1 MQRNTSLTLSDKVG
15 MFRLE
20 DEGGRSVALAI
31 ERFDRIELAAA
42 YQLVAD
48 AIEREIMSG
57 RMQPGDGVGTETA
70 LGRQFGVNRSTVREA
85 IRVLEQG
92 GLVRRGADR
101 RLYASLPRYS
111 GLSSRVS
118 RALILH
124 EVTFRELWAAARVLE
139 IAAAEQAA
147 EHADA
152 AILDELEANQAEA
165 ERAVG
170 DPARLSEID
179 TEFHKLLARASRNR
193 VLELARE
200 PAGLLFFPTTE
211 LICRRVPEGASRLAA
226 AHRHLINAV
235 RAGDAAA
242 AALWMGR
249 HVADWRKGFERA
261 GRDLD
266 EPVERVFARHALRPP
281 Y

>member
-1 MQRNTSLTLSDKVG
+1 MVS
-15 MFRLE
+15 
-20 DEGGRSVALAI
+20 AI
-31 ERFDRIELAAA
+31 ERLEKIEVASA
-42 YQLVAD
+42 YQLVAE
-48 AIEREIMSG
+48 AIEREIVAG
-57 RMQPGDGVGTETA
+57 RMRPGEGVGTEAA
-70 LGRQFGVNRSTVREA
+70 LCSQFGVNRSTVREA
-85 IRVLEQG
+85 IRVLEQS

-124 EVTFRELWAAARVLE
+124 EVTFRELCTTARVLE
-139 IAAAEQAA
+139 TASAEHAA
-147 EHADA
+147 EHASVEAIDA
-152 AILDELEANQAEA
+152 LEQNQAEA
-165 ERAVG
+165 EKATE

-179 TEFHKLLARASRNR
+179 SEFHKLLARATRNR

-211 LICRRVPEGASRLAA
+211 MICRRVPEGAGRLVE
-226 AHRHLINAV
+226 AHRHIIDAV
-235 RAGDAAA
+235 KARDGKA
-242 AALWMGR
+242 AALWMNR
-249 HVADWRKGFERA
+249 HVSDWQKGFERA

-266 EPVERVFARHALRPP
+266 EPVERVFARNALRPP

>member
-1 MQRNTSLTLSDKVG
+1 M
-15 MFRLE
+15 
-20 DEGGRSVALAI
+20 VAVL
-31 ERFDRIELAAA
+31 ERFDKIEVASA

-57 RMQPGDGVGTETA
+57 RMRPGDSVGTEAA
-70 LGRQFGVNRSTVREA
+70 LCAQFGVNRSTVREA
-85 IRVLEQG
+85 IRVLEQS

-111 GLSSRVS
+111 GLSSRIS

-124 EVTFRELWAAARVLE
+124 EVTFRELWATARVLE

-147 EHADA
+147 ENADA
-152 AILDELEANQAEA
+152 AIIALLEANQAQAEA
-165 ERAVG
+165 ALD
-170 DPARLSEID
+170 DPARLSHLD
-179 TEFHKLLARASRNR
+179 TEFHQLLAKATRNR

-211 LICRRVPEGASRLAA
+211 LIVRRVPEGAGRLVA
-226 AHRHLINAV
+226 AHRHLIDALK
-235 RAGDAAA
+235 AGDAAQ
-242 AALWMGR
+242 AALWMSR
-249 HVADWRKGFERA
+249 HIADWRKGFERA

-266 EPVERVFARHALRPP
+266 EPVERVYARSVLRPP